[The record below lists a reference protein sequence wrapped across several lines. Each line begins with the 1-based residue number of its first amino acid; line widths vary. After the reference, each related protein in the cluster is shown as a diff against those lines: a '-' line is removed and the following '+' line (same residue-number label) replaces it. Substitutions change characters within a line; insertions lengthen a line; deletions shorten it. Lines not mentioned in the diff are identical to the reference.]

1 MTSTT
6 RRAPREASS
15 TKATTTLY
23 ISIILAVP
31 VGLFVHRQHA
41 ARNTPDM
48 LLLAGQRDHAGLR
61 VATCQVCCVLRA
73 GGVRTDLQE
82 LQELC

>member
-48 LLLAGQRDHAGLR
+48 LLLAGQRDHAARL
-61 VATCQVCCVLRA
+61 
-73 GGVRTDLQE
+73 VRLVSQPVWTPVWEHRHLA
-82 LQELC
+82 CT